1 MRNGSIHRDDRR
13 KYDTRHPLK
22 RHWIS
27 ALALGIAL
35 SGGQPVSAETLK
47 DALAAAYM
55 GNPQLEAQR
64 AALRAIDENVRQANA
79 NYLPTVDGNYT
90 HTERGLTIGVEGQPS
105 EPRTDFNTENYR
117 AQLDQNLFRG
127 FRTLNAV
134 KGAKSQVMAGRAQ
147 LTDVEQQVLQDA
159 VTAYMDVVRDQAVL
173 ALNQNNVQVLER
185 QLEASQDRF
194 RVGEVT
200 RTDVAQSEARLEGA
214 RSQVLNA
221 EAQLATARAAY
232 ERVIGRPPSS
242 LKTPDERPVLPP
254 SLEDAISLATA
265 QSPGIL
271 QAMSNE
277 QAARYSVREA
287 EGALLPTVTAQA
299 SLQRFEG
306 IQFFGE
312 GFVGFTQETREVLLN
327 VAVPLYAG
335 GGRYSDIRRAK
346 QTRSQRMLEIRQA
359 ERLAQERARVAWDNY
374 RAARG
379 QIISS
384 EAQVRANEIALDGVR
399 QEAAVGSRTT
409 LDVLDAEQE
418 LLDSRVSLVRAQRDE
433 QVAAYTLLSAMGQ
446 LTANGLGL
454 EVETYDPIEN
464 YDKVKWQLFGW

>member
-13 KYDTRHPLK
+13 KHETRHPLK

-35 SGGQPVSAETLK
+35 SGGQSVSAETLK

-55 GNPQLEAQR
+55 SNPQLEAQR
-64 AALRAIDENVRQANA
+64 AALRATDENVRQANA
-79 NYLPTVDGNYT
+79 NYLPTVDASYA
-90 HTERGLTIGVEGQPS
+90 HTERGLSAQVEGAEP
-105 EPRTDFNTENYR
+105 EPRADFDTELYQ
-117 AQLDQNLFRG
+117 AQLEQNLFRG
-127 FRTLNAV
+127 FRTVNAV
-134 KGAKSQVMAGRAQ
+134 KEAKSQIMAGRAQ

-277 QAARYSVREA
+277 QAARYSVRTA
-287 EGALLPTVTAQA
+287 EGALLPTVTARA
-299 SLQRFEG
+299 AVQRSESV
-306 IQFFGE
+306 QFFGDLL
-312 GFVGFTQETREVLLN
+312 GFTQDTREVVVN

-454 EVETYDPIEN
+454 EVETYDPIAN